1 MGKIVL
7 GRGLDALI
15 PTAPGDATMQGELKS
30 VPLDKI
36 APNKYQPRRDFN
48 QEALAELAESFK
60 TQGVL
65 QPILVV
71 PDGGA
76 FMLVAGERRYRAARL
91 ADLTS
96 IPALVL
102 PELDKTEML
111 QIALIENLQRED
123 LNPIDTAEA
132 YKRLIDECGLSQ
144 SQLGERVG
152 KSRTAVTN
160 TLRLLA
166 LPDNIRA
173 LIADNK
179 ITEGHARAILA
190 IEDPEQR
197 QRTVQKII
205 SEHLTVRQA
214 ESISRQ
220 QQRRQKKAQP
230 KRPEIADA
238 ETRLKH
244 ALGTA
249 VRIISG
255 RRKGRIEIEY
265 YGEDDLGRIVE
276 LLTAMKQG

>member
-1 MGKIVL
+1 MGKVVL

-15 PTAPGDATMQGELKS
+15 PTAPGDAPTQGELKS
-30 VPLDKI
+30 LPLDRI
-36 APNKYQPRRDFN
+36 APNKYQPRKEFN

-60 TQGVL
+60 SQGVL
-65 QPILVV
+65 QPILAV
-71 PDGGA
+71 PEGGGY
-76 FMLVAGERRYRAARL
+76 MLVAGERRYRAARL
-91 ADLTS
+91 AGLQS

-102 PELDKTEML
+102 HDLDKTEML

-132 YKRLIDECGLSQ
+132 YRRLIEECGLSQ

-160 TLRLLA
+160 TLRLLT

-197 QRTVQKII
+197 ERTAQKII
-205 SEHLTVRQA
+205 NENMTVRQV
-214 ESISRQ
+214 ESIGRQ
-220 QQRRQKKAQP
+220 QKRRQKKTQL
-230 KRPEIADA
+230 KRPDIAEA

-276 LLTAMKQG
+276 LLTMFKRE